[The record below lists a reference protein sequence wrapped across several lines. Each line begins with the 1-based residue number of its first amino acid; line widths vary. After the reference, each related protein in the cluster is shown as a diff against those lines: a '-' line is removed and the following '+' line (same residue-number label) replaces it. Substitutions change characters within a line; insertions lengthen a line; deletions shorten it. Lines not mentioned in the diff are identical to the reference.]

1 MLKQLLLAPL
11 LVLSLTLTAC
21 GGTKQERQENAD
33 QLFGLAKV
41 SMNVATIS
49 VGAYNVL
56 CTDTLVQS
64 AICAK
69 NISEIVNSTMAK
81 AGDAIKSAEAIFA
94 AGSSAEGTKLDYA
107 KVAMA
112 TVSELVALVAKYRLT
127 KLGQG

>member
-11 LVLSLTLTAC
+11 LAIVLTAC
-21 GGTKQERQENAD
+21 GTTQQERKESAD

-56 CTDTLVQS
+56 CTETLVQS
-64 AICAK
+64 QICAK
-69 NISEIVNSTMAK
+69 NVSEIVNSTMAK
-81 AGDAIKSAEAIFA
+81 AADAIKSAEAIFA
-94 AGSSAEGTKLDYA
+94 AGNSTEGAKLDYA

-112 TVSELVALVAKYRLT
+112 TVSELVALVAKYGLS